1 MRGTV
6 DAGEGSTATNKQMIS
21 QICPKLLWLIR
32 DSAIY
37 FQDENGQQVSEN
49 QHFEQ
54 KLASFAASSRRH
66 IQNIREAIVNYF
78 EEREMLSMSAPLDEE
93 NGNSKGMST
102 LDKIGL
108 KGLDTKFQDDTVLLF
123 YKVFQET
130 PIKQM
135 QSKAIRGSVL
145 AELLDEYVQALNSG
159 SVPNVSSAWDNY
171 MQKESN
177 ELMQAVKEAI
187 ERKVNEEAASSQNM
201 PMPIN

>member
-1 MRGTV
+1 
-6 DAGEGSTATNKQMIS
+6 
-21 QICPKLLWLIR
+21 
-32 DSAIY
+32 
-37 FQDENGQQVSEN
+37 
-49 QHFEQ
+49 
-54 KLASFAASSRRH
+54 
-66 IQNIREAIVNYF
+66 
-78 EEREMLSMSAPLDEE
+78 MLSMSAPLDEE

-187 ERKVNEEAASSQNM
+187 ERKVNEEAASS
-201 PMPIN
+201 